1 MKIEHVGGCNSLC
14 HGDSHYLIADPTT
27 AHGEPRCPHVA
38 ASPWGP
44 ARCVLPEGHTGRHA
58 YGATEGES

>member
-1 MKIEHVGGCNSLC
+1 MTLT
-14 HGDSHYLIADPTT
+14 P
-27 AHGEPRCPHVA
+27 HGEPRCAHVA
-38 ASPWGP
+38 TSQWGP